1 MDIYR
6 FGLRFTIAVFSLFAS
21 VEAATQ
27 SPSRQLFS
35 EKYDVTLPV
44 VDQLAQVI
52 YYREHAEFT
61 QTAGANIYVDGQFHT
76 SLLPGGYTA
85 FCLKPGPHRLGAYFT
100 QGAIYP
106 GKSTH
111 LYEANLQGGQT
122 YFLRVNEYGVTEP
135 QAIDRIQAEVS
146 LQTIFRQSHM
156 LNRASSIQA
165 CAYDRD
171 REQEKRQYSID
182 IEVLFPPG
190 SSALS
195 EAGREALRDLA
206 LTIRQD
212 LNRINQVSVLNQF
225 HDQQG
230 NALPETLLKQR
241 AKAIRNQLINNALP
255 SSLIAISSQL
265 QPDAAHQTCI
275 GECASPQQRIV
286 VYAQ

>member
-1 MDIYR
+1 MDIFR
-6 FGLRFTIAVFSLFAS
+6 FGLRFAIAAIPLFAS

-27 SPSRQLFS
+27 SPSRQLFA

-44 VDQLAQVI
+44 VDQLTQVI

-61 QTAGANIYVDGQFHT
+61 QTAGANIYVDGEFHT

-135 QAIDRIQAEVS
+135 QAIERIHAEVS

-165 CAYDRD
+165 CAYDRE
-171 REQEKRQYSID
+171 REQEKRQYTID
-182 IEVLFPPG
+182 IAVLFPPG
-190 SSALS
+190 SSELS

-230 NALPETLLKQR
+230 NALPDNLRKQR

-255 SSLIAISSQL
+255 SSLIAISSKA
-265 QPDAAHQTCI
+265 QPDAAHLTCI
-275 GECASPQQRIV
+275 GECAAPQQQIV